1 MLELRDVHVSYD
13 HVPALRGVSLHVGK
27 GEIVALIGANGA
39 GKSTTLRAIQGIVRV
54 SSGQVLWETQNITGT
69 APFRVVSLGIAHCP
83 EGRQVFPSMT
93 VEENLSMGAT
103 AIPGISQKAKS
114 LNYVYQTFPRLKERK
129 RQMAGSL
136 SGGEQQMLAIGRALM
151 ANPKLVMLDEPS
163 MGLAP
168 KLVDAIFE
176 MIKAINQQ
184 GISILLVE
192 QNAYMALDNANR
204 GYVIENGEIALSG
217 NTHELVEN
225 PHVREAYLGI

>member
-1 MLELRDVHVSYD
+1 VLELRDVHVSYD
-13 HVPALRGVSLHVGK
+13 HVPALRGVSLYVGK

-39 GKSTTLRAIQGIVRV
+39 GKSTTLRAIQGIVSV

-83 EGRQVFPSMT
+83 EGRQVFPAMT

-103 AIPGISQKAKS
+103 AISGASQKSKS
-114 LNYVYQTFPRLKERK
+114 LSYVYQTFRRLQERS

-151 ANPKLVMLDEPS
+151 ANPKMVMLDEPS

-176 MIKAINQQ
+176 MVKAINQQ

-192 QNAYMALDNANR
+192 QNAYMALDTADR

-217 NTHELVEN
+217 NTHELAKN